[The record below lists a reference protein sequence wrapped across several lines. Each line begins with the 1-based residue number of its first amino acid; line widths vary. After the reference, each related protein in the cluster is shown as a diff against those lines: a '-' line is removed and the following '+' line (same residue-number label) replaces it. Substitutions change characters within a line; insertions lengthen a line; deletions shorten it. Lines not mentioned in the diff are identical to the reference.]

1 VSFLCIQES
10 PVLTGDSG
18 PACLLAG
25 RAGMTEKKKMNIEK
39 EKEEKE

>member
-1 VSFLCIQES
+1 VH
-10 PVLTGDSG
+10 TGISRTDWG
-18 PACLLAG
+18 FRPCLLAG